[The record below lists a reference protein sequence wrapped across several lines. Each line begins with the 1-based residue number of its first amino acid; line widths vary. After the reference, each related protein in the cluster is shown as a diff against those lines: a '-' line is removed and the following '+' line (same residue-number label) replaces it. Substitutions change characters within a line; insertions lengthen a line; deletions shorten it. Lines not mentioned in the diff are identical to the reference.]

1 MRKIP
6 NRKLGVW
13 QSDRLHAKITY
24 FFKKQYKL
32 RINGQEAQRIWNDYI
47 QEEIIKPLSI
57 GAVVNLTPKTTMW
70 VKATPILEHKKA
82 MALFKKGL
90 MYQNGKI
97 VPININ
103 FDTSKYI
110 YEIVFESK
118 CMNEDYKLY
127 FKAHP
132 TISKA
137 VYEGVT
143 KGKLITR
150 FEKPCQ

>member
-1 MRKIP
+1 MRKVP

-24 FFKKQYKL
+24 FFKRYYKV

-47 QEEIIKPLSI
+47 QEEIIKPLSV
-57 GAVVNLTPKTTMW
+57 GAVVKLTPRTTMW

-82 MALFKKGL
+82 MSLFKKGL
-90 MYQNGKI
+90 MFQNGKI
-97 VPININ
+97 FPININ

-110 YEIVFESK
+110 YEVMFESE
-118 CMNEDYKLY
+118 CMNKDYKLY
-127 FKAHP
+127 FKPHP

-137 VYEGVT
+137 VHEGVT